1 MSNCPWVHGKS
12 NKPPPEVC
20 VGAKYLFRDLTYIFS
35 FINIHEYA
43 NEIILY
49 ITIVCKDL
57 SNYTTDDII
66 TCNKD
71 SLGAEFSLY
80 LLFLYIIFPY
90 FLKFSSVLM
99 NMQIR

>member
-1 MSNCPWVHGKS
+1 M
-12 NKPPPEVC
+12 
-20 VGAKYLFRDLTYIFS
+20 
-35 FINIHEYA
+35 
-43 NEIILY
+43 
-49 ITIVCKDL
+49 TIGGKDL
-57 SNYTTDDII
+57 SNCITDDRI

-80 LLFLYIIFPY
+80 LCCFFINFPY